1 MAKFQTKVKADL
13 DHLMEYVHNSLK
25 PDNLPAALLG
35 TDIREYDDVKIII
48 KRYVTYTPTMVVFT
62 AKSDSAYINVDILNT
77 GQLTSRWTV
86 EDGGKAYEQY
96 LADMLNAYTPQATGA
111 ENKYTAP
118 LNKNKSS
125 GDFRQSDEL
134 FWYTIYKAIL
144 RYLFRL

>member
-1 MAKFQTKVKADL
+1 MAKFQTKIKADL

-25 PDNLPAALLG
+25 PDNLPAMWLG
-35 TDIREYDDVKIII
+35 TETREYDDVKIII
-48 KRYVTYTPTMVVFT
+48 KRYVAYTPTMVIFT
-62 AKSDSAYINVDILNT
+62 SKADSSYINVDILNT
-77 GQLTSRWTV
+77 GQFTSRWTI
-86 EDGGKAYEQY
+86 EDGGYDYEQY
-96 LADMLNAYTPQATGA
+96 LNDMFNAYNPQAICA